1 MATYVYLNDVAAFD
15 SPSSKVVLTTADQK
29 TEICK
34 KFSSDISFFFIENGE
49 CRTTAFQ
56 VMLKSLKVDDVV
68 ILWDW
73 RCLVRP
79 NNLSTAS
86 ADVWAKILEIHRLG
100 ASLHFING
108 DNETKTAK
116 GRYLLTLSIAG
127 AQFAYDQIVEN
138 TVCSSS
144 SSTGCSSCIS
154 GS

>member
-15 SPSSKVVLTTADQK
+15 SPPSKIVLTTADQK

-34 KFSSDISFFFIENGE
+34 KLSSDISFFFIESPE
-49 CRTTAFQ
+49 CHTTAFQ
-56 VMLKSLKVDDVV
+56 VMLKSLKADDVV

-79 NNLSTAS
+79 NNLSTTS

-100 ASLHFING
+100 ASLHFIVG

-127 AQFAYDQIVEN
+127 AQFAHDQSVETAIQ
-138 TVCSSS
+138 TVCSSC
-144 SSTGCSSCIS
+144 TS